1 MNTQIDPMLPG
12 AVSDAVAPEGMHIQ
26 IMISPEVSERMYAL
40 PLRVTNKLIT
50 VWVHPLFARYFTRE
64 NAPDI
69 LKERLAMIGACDNTY
84 LELDDTSIGWAR
96 NAGLREPLYHASLKE
111 CPAGFEQ
118 IGWRVTK
125 RYYYVVIPEG
135 TLMEWKG
142 DKYAVEGR

>member
-1 MNTQIDPMLPG
+1 MSAQIDPMLPG
-12 AVSDAVAPEGMHIQ
+12 AVSDAVAPEGMLIRK
-26 IMISPEVSERMYAL
+26 MISPETTERMYAL

-69 LKERLAMIGACDNTY
+69 LKERLAMIGACDNKY
-84 LELDDTSIGWAR
+84 LEVDDTSIGWDR
-96 NAGLREPLYHASLKE
+96 NAALREPLYLASLKE

-125 RYYYVVIPEG
+125 RYYYVVVPED

-142 DKYAVEGR
+142 DKYAVERR